1 MSSYFLATR
10 QIVVL
15 RLVVSIT
22 KRYRLSCTTD
32 TQIAEWTQFCANL
45 TQRAAEQ
52 KSCLYTEMHTDTAT
66 SPVEP
71 PCISPLV
78 LFPEEQAERFVRS
91 AQGFSEKADFGLGF
105 VYLGYRFG
113 TGCRLVRP

>member
-1 MSSYFLATR
+1 MSSYFLTTR

-22 KRYRLSCTTD
+22 KRYRLSYTTD
-32 TQIAEWTQFCANL
+32 TQIAEWAQFCANL

-52 KSCLYTEMHTDTAT
+52 KSHLYTEMHTDTAT

-71 PCISPLV
+71 PCISSGS
-78 LFPEEQAERFVRS
+78 FPERAGRTVRS
-91 AQGFSEKADFGLGF
+91 VSTGLF
-105 VYLGYRFG
+105 
-113 TGCRLVRP
+113 